1 MEQVELGFRRR
12 YRHLKRYREIAN
24 VMVRH
29 GFGYAVHELGLGD
42 LVSLPRR
49 LLTGREEP
57 VHTRGARLRRALE
70 ELGPT
75 FIKLGQ
81 VLATRSDLLA
91 PDLVE
96 ELSRL
101 LDQAPPFP
109 LSEVLT
115 QVEGELGR
123 PVHEVFARFEPE
135 PLAAASIGQVHRA
148 TLPSGEEVVV
158 KVQRPGI
165 TGIISTD
172 LEILYDLARW
182 ADRHTA
188 WGKIYGFTGLVEEF
202 ERTMQEETDYT
213 AEARHIDTFRR
224 HFRDDP
230 HIYVPEVYWEYTTRR
245 LLTMEYLDGVR
256 ITDVGG
262 LAALNVEPRVL
273 ARRVVHAVLKQ
284 ILIDGFF
291 HADPHPGNLLV
302 LKSRQI
308 AFLDFGMVGRL
319 GEQTRLRI
327 ARLVLGL
334 VNKNTPEVVR
344 AVLSLNVVPRQ
355 ADLASLR
362 QDIDRLRAKYY
373 DVPLQDLRLAD
384 SLAELMKLAYKYK
397 IRVPKEFTMMVK
409 ALVTT
414 EGVVA
419 RLDPELSLARI
430 AGPFGRRL
438 LAERYR
444 PRHLKRVLGRGLAE
458 YAQTFLEMPRRL
470 HEVLELLARGE
481 LKVQQ
486 ENPSL
491 ERVLFRASGMVNRI
505 IFGIV
510 VAALFMGSSTLAA
523 TGYRFFGGL
532 PLAEVGFVL
541 AGFMGFWLLIAILR
555 SGRF

>member
-1 MEQVELGFRRR
+1 MEVSLRRR
-12 YRHLKRYREIAN
+12 YRHLRRYREIAN
-24 VMVRH
+24 VMVRY
-29 GFGYAVHELGLGD
+29 GFGFLVQELGLGD

-49 LLTGREEP
+49 ILTGREEP
-57 VHTRGARLRRALE
+57 VHTRGARLRMALE

-75 FIKLGQ
+75 FVKLGQ

-101 LDQAPPFP
+101 LDRAPSFP
-109 LSEVLT
+109 LAEVM
-115 QVEGELGR
+115 QQIEAELGR
-123 PVHEVFARFEPE
+123 PASEVFARFEPE

-158 KVQRPGI
+158 KVQRPGV
-165 TGIISTD
+165 TGVIATD

-182 ADRHTA
+182 AERHTS
-188 WGKIYGFTGLVEEF
+188 WGKVYGFTGLVEEF

-213 AEARHIDTFRR
+213 AEARHIETFRR
-224 HFRDDP
+224 HFRNNAHVYIP
-230 HIYVPEVYWEYTTRR
+230 AVYWEYTGKR
-245 LLTMEYLDGVR
+245 LLTMEYVEGVR
-256 ITDVGG
+256 ITDLTR
-262 LAALNVEPRVL
+262 LAAINVEPKLL
-273 ARRVVHAVLKQ
+273 ARRVVNAVLKQ

-302 LKSRQI
+302 LKTGQI

-319 GEQTRLRI
+319 SEDTRMRI

-334 VNKNTPEVVR
+334 VNKNTSEVVR

-355 ADLASLR
+355 ADLGSLR

-384 SLAELMKLAYKYK
+384 SLGELMRLAYKYK
-397 IRVPKEFTMMVK
+397 IRMPKEFTMMVK

-414 EGVVA
+414 EGVVGK
-419 RLDPELSLARI
+419 LDPGLSLAQI

-438 LAERYR
+438 LAERYH
-444 PRHLKRVLGRGLAE
+444 PRNLRRAVRRTLTE
-458 YAQTFLEMPRRL
+458 YGEIFLEMPRQL
-470 HEVLELLARGE
+470 HEVMELLARGE

-486 ENPSL
+486 ENPSI
-491 ERVLFRASGMVNRI
+491 ERVLYRASNMVNRI
-505 IFGIV
+505 VFGIV
-510 VAALFMGSSTLAA
+510 VAALFIGSSTLAA
-523 TGYRFFGGL
+523 TGYRFFWGL
-532 PLAEVGFVL
+532 PLAELGFVL
-541 AGFMGFWLLIAILR
+541 AGIMGFWLLIAILR

>member
-1 MEQVELGFRRR
+1 MELGFRRR
-12 YRHLKRYREIAN
+12 YRHLKRFREIAN

-49 LLTGREEP
+49 LVTGREEP
-57 VHTRGARLRRALE
+57 AHTRGARLRRALE

-109 LSEVLT
+109 LSQVLAEL
-115 QVEGELGR
+115 EGELGR
-123 PVHEVFARFEPE
+123 PAREVFSRFDAE
-135 PLAAASIGQVHRA
+135 PLATASIGQVHRA
-148 TLPSGEEVVV
+148 ALPSGQEVVV
-158 KVQRPGI
+158 KVQRPGV
-165 TGIISTD
+165 TGVIATD
-172 LEILYDLARW
+172 LEILYDVARW
-182 ADRHTA
+182 AERHTA
-188 WGKIYGFTGLVEEF
+188 WGRVYGLTGLVEEF

-213 AEARHIDTFRR
+213 AEARHIDAFRR
-224 HFRDDP
+224 NFRGDP
-230 HIYVPEVYWEYTTRR
+230 HVCVPEVYWEYTTRR
-245 LLTMEYLDGVR
+245 VLTMEYLEGVR
-256 ITDVGG
+256 VTDRGG
-262 LAALNVEPRVL
+262 LAAAEADPKVL
-273 ARRVVHAVLKQ
+273 ARRLAHAVLKQ

-302 LKSRQI
+302 LKGGRL

-319 GEQTRLRI
+319 GEQTRLQI

-334 VNKNTPEVVR
+334 VNRNTSEVVR
-344 AVLSLNVVPRQ
+344 AVLNLNVVPRQ
-355 ADLASLR
+355 ADLAALR
-362 QDIDRLRAKYY
+362 QDVDRLRAKYY
-373 DVPLQDLRLAD
+373 EVPLQDLRLTD
-384 SLAELMKLAYKYK
+384 SLGDLMKLAHKYRV
-397 IRVPKEFTMMVK
+397 RVPKEFTMMVK

-419 RLDPELSLARI
+419 RLDPRLSLARI

-444 PRHLKRVLGRGLAE
+444 PRQLRRALGRNFAE
-458 YAQTFLEMPRRL
+458 YALTLLEMPRRL

-481 LKVQQ
+481 L
-486 ENPSL
+486 
-491 ERVLFRASGMVNRI
+491 
-505 IFGIV
+505 
-510 VAALFMGSSTLAA
+510 
-523 TGYRFFGGL
+523 
-532 PLAEVGFVL
+532 
-541 AGFMGFWLLIAILR
+541 
-555 SGRF
+555 